1 MMRKSSFLMMMVLL
15 GLWVFLPLSAQ
26 ELISQ
31 DVQFKRAVLL
41 INGQKFQVEYADTWE
56 LRARGLMYR
65 TELCQQCGMLFKF
78 DRERLISMWMKNTFI
93 PLDVAF
99 FKKNGEIVDIK
110 QMQPLDLTSVPSSK
124 PVLYALEMNEGWFA
138 ANGVK
143 EGNSIE
149 VLETGTI
156 EEIQ

>member
-1 MMRKSSFLMMMVLL
+1 MRKSSFLML
-15 GLWVFLPLSAQ
+15 VFLGMLSFLSLSGQ
-26 ELISQ
+26 EPFIQ
-31 DVQFKRAVLL
+31 EFQFKRAVLL
-41 INGQKFQVEYADTWE
+41 INGQKLQVEYADTWD
-56 LRARGLMYR
+56 LRARGLMHR

-99 FKKNGEIVDIK
+99 FKQNGEIVDIK
-110 QMQPLDLTSVPSSK
+110 QMQPEDLTSVPSSR

-143 EGNSIE
+143 EGDSIE